1 MRILITAPVR
11 NREWILEDY
20 LKALQELD
28 FDKESLAFHFILNDS
43 VDNSKDI
50 LTKFKYIERT
60 KYRYIRLSEV
70 NFEAPKDLGEEGQG
84 RESGVDRDKFTHPML
99 AILRNLTL
107 DLARMDN
114 ADYLFSVDSDIIVEP
129 DILNKLIEANKDI
142 VAGLI
147 SNGGSQAYNFLP
159 FSGNRNEVKKEIF
172 EVKVTGACCLIS
184 KNVFN
189 NRSIR
194 YSEQFGTGEDLGFC
208 ESARHFCFKSYVL
221 PYMQRHILDRRKI

>member
-50 LTKFKYIERT
+50 LTKFKYT
-60 KYRYIRLSEV
+60 KRMEYRYIRLSEV

-84 RESGVDRDKFTHPML
+84 RESGIDRDKSTHPIL

-107 DLARMDN
+107 DFARMDK
-114 ADYLFSVDSDIIVEP
+114 ADYLFSVDSDIIVKP
-129 DILNKLIEANKDI
+129 DILNKLIEANKAI

-147 SNGGSQAYNFLP
+147 SNGNNNDFNFLP
-159 FSGNRNEVKKEIF
+159 FSGSRSKVEQEIF

-194 YSEQFGTGEDLGFC
+194 YSETFGTGEDLGFC
-208 ESARHFCFKSYVL
+208 ESARHFGFKSYVL
-221 PYMQRHILDRRKI
+221 PYMQRHLLDRRKI